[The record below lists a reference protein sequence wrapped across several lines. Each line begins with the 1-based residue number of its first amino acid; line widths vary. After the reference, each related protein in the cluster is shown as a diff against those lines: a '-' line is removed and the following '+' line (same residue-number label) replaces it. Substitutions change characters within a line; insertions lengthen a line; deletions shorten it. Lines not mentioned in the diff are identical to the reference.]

1 MGADL
6 VYGAA
11 DVYFAV
17 AGDVEVI
24 ADAGKSALQ
33 MTAAQGIHREITVVT
48 CCAAMNYQEAYLP
61 IVLIETS
68 GSHQVSSC
76 KT

>member
-33 MTAAQGIHREITVVT
+33 MTSTGKSR
-48 CCAAMNYQEAYLP
+48 
-61 IVLIETS
+61 S
-68 GSHQVSSC
+68 
-76 KT
+76 